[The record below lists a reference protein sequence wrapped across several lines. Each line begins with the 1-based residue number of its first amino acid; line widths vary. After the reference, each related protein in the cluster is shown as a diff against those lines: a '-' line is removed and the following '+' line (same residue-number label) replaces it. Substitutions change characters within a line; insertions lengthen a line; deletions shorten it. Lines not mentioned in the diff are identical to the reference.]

1 MASFRNQ
8 VGNLCAALFLLSIC
22 CIRSLIFTL
31 GNGLPEKAS
40 AEILLLLVII
50 FPLLTPCID
59 PDVLNVTPVLVDI

>member
-8 VGNLCAALFLLSIC
+8 VGNLFAALSLLSIC
-22 CIRSLIFTL
+22 CIRSLIFKL

-50 FPLLTPCID
+50 
-59 PDVLNVTPVLVDI
+59 NS

>member
-50 FPLLTPCID
+50 NSWIFGDNMFLLIQI
-59 PDVLNVTPVLVDI
+59 LYAFS